1 MKIAILTDS
10 SFDGKLSEV
19 KDLFKVPLMITRDSG
34 EQIKDDEKL
43 SYEDFYKMLEVE
55 KLKTSQTIPEE
66 MLKSWDN
73 LLKDYD
79 QVIVALLSK
88 GLSGQFNTATMLAND
103 EPYKGK
109 IVVVDTNGVSVVL
122 DRIIDKIRMFID
134 QGKDAFEIKE
144 IIENEVNKNFRG
156 FIIPKNLEVLKR
168 GGRIKP
174 AAAAL
179 AKLLKIT
186 PILRYDGEIDK
197 FNTTRTFK
205 KAIKESI
212 EQIKKECPNADT
224 IDISY
229 SKSDELLI
237 QQVRGL
243 VEESGMKIGKFNQL
257 SNVIAT
263 HTGTETFALMCW
275 LS

>member
-10 SFDGKLSEV
+10 SFDGNMNEF
-19 KDLFKVPLMITRDSG
+19 KDLFKVPLMITRDNG
-34 EQIKDDEKL
+34 QQIKDDENL
-43 SYEDFYKMLEVE
+43 SYDDFYKMLEVE

-66 MLKSWDN
+66 MLNKWDA

-88 GLSGQFNTATMLAND
+88 GLSGQYNTAVMLAND

-109 IVVVDTNGVSVVL
+109 IIVIDTNGVSVVL
-122 DRIIDKIRMFID
+122 SRIIEKITEMIND
-134 QGKDAFEIKE
+134 GKDGYEIKE
-144 IIENEVNKNFRG
+144 VIESKTNKDFRG

-197 FNTTRTFK
+197 FDTTRTFK

-212 EQIKKECPNADT
+212 EQIKKECPEADT

-229 SKSDELLI
+229 SKSEQSLMDQVKELVL
-237 QQVRGL
+237 
-243 VEESGMKIGKFNQL
+243 ESGMKIGKFDQL